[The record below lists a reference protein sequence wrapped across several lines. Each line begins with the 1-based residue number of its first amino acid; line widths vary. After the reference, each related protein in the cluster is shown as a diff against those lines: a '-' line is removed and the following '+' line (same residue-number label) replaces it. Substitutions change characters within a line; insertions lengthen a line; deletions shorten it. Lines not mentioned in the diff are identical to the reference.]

1 MIVDQKASWC
11 QCQTMFKGSASHRN
25 KLALLIYR
33 NSVVLIFFPGLVINT
48 DTNFQKTLPPAV
60 SATTRCLQQVVANY
74 NEWSRTTS
82 GCKQR
87 VVVNKEL

>member
-33 NSVVLIFFPGLVINT
+33 NYVVLIFFPGLLINT

-60 SATTRCLQQVVANY
+60 SATTGCSQPLVVRNHSLQLSTTRC
-74 NEWSRTTS
+74 
-82 GCKQR
+82 
-87 VVVNKEL
+87 